1 MAEQPP
7 KLTSEQKL
15 IEAIKSWVGESFI
28 GDDCAV
34 LPGRALVTS
43 DSLVEGTH
51 FSLSW
56 TSLADLGWKAVAVN
70 LSDIAAMAGR
80 PRHLVVNLTMP
91 PGFALRQCRE
101 LFLSMAGC
109 ARAYRSDIVGGDL
122 TCGPLLVL
130 SVTVLG
136 EAHERGCLRRSGA
149 QPGDAVIVS
158 GDFGAGAAGLWALT
172 QEIPGFERV
181 VARHRRPL
189 PRLCES
195 WALVRQTGDR
205 GALMDASDGLADAL
219 VQLSRASAVGM
230 RVDLSRVPIHEQT
243 RQAAERAG
251 VDPLDWALYGGE
263 DYELVAT
270 VAAAD
275 WETMRQSPENPFVA
289 IGTVTHGREVAVE
302 GAAGRQL
309 DLTRSYQ
316 HWRELS

>member
-136 EAHERGCLRRSGA
+136 EAHERGCLPLWRAAGRCGHRLGGLRRRSG
-149 QPGDAVIVS
+149 
-158 GDFGAGAAGLWALT
+158 
-172 QEIPGFERV
+172 RV
-181 VARHRRPL
+181 VGSDAGDPGLRAGGSQAPAAAAAPVRVLGPGHAERGPGRPHGRQRRSCRRARSTVAGKRRGHEGRSLPGAHSRANQAGRRARRCRS
-189 PRLCES
+189 PRL
-195 WALVRQTGDR
+195 
-205 GALMDASDGLADAL
+205 GALRRRGL
-219 VQLSRASAVGM
+219 
-230 RVDLSRVPIHEQT
+230 
-243 RQAAERAG
+243 
-251 VDPLDWALYGGE
+251 
-263 DYELVAT
+263 
-270 VAAAD
+270 
-275 WETMRQSPENPFVA
+275 
-289 IGTVTHGREVAVE
+289 
-302 GAAGRQL
+302 
-309 DLTRSYQ
+309 
-316 HWRELS
+316 